1 MIQALNNRVS
11 VDIELLKLTYFA
23 LDEPVPYKLKT
34 GQEILIKPIMVKDSM
49 LFMASVDVLKIDKNS
64 LGSVEAIQASYL
76 KFLQKM
82 IFPSNDIMVQKFLNI
97 LDLCL
102 ELKGIYFCND
112 EMECTFIQ
120 TESGMV
126 ISAKEFDDI
135 AKIILYQN
143 LPDYDDKYINP
154 DIKKSMQ
161 EVDRLKNKD
170 YESPDFERQM
180 GIIESHTGILKEQL
194 LKKTWR
200 SFQILFREVCGEIEF
215 YTTRPAAIAV
225 GAGDKVDHYIFKKRK
240 DKFDGYFV
248 DMDKFSHE
256 VTGQDADK
264 IPVSGDEG
272 ITSQYKEMMSK
283 IL

>member
-1 MIQALNNRVS
+1 MS
-11 VDIELLKLTYFA
+11 VDIELLKLAYFA

-34 GQEILIKPIMVKDSM
+34 GQEIFVKPIMVKDSM

-102 ELKGIYFCND
+102 ELKGIYLYND
-112 EMECTFIQ
+112 EMERTFIQ
-120 TESGMV
+120 TESGIV

-170 YESPDFERQM
+170 YESPDFERQI

-215 YTTRPAAIAV
+215 YTMRPAAIAV

>member
-1 MIQALNNRVS
+1 MS
-11 VDIELLKLTYFA
+11 VDIELLKLAYFA

-102 ELKGIYFCND
+102 ELKGIYLCND
-112 EMECTFIQ
+112 EMERTFIQ
-120 TESGMV
+120 AESGIV

-170 YESPDFERQM
+170 YESPDLERQM

-215 YTTRPAAIAV
+215 YTTRLAAIAV

-248 DMDKFSHE
+248 DMNKFSHE

>member
-1 MIQALNNRVS
+1 MS
-11 VDIELLKLTYFA
+11 VDIELLKLAYFA

-102 ELKGIYFCND
+102 ELKGIYLCND
-112 EMECTFIQ
+112 EMERTFIQ
-120 TESGMV
+120 TESGIV

-135 AKIILYQN
+135 TKIILYQN

-248 DMDKFSHE
+248 DMNKFSHE

>member
-1 MIQALNNRVS
+1 MS
-11 VDIELLKLTYFA
+11 VDIELLKLAYFA

-82 IFPSNDIMVQKFLNI
+82 IFPSNNIMVQKFLNI

-102 ELKGIYFCND
+102 ELKGIYLCND
-112 EMECTFIQ
+112 EMERTFIQ
-120 TESGMV
+120 TESGIV

-225 GAGDKVDHYIFKKRK
+225 GADDKVDHYIFKKRK

>member
-1 MIQALNNRVS
+1 MS
-11 VDIELLKLTYFA
+11 VDIELLKLAYFA

-102 ELKGIYFCND
+102 ELKGIYLYND
-112 EMECTFIQ
+112 EMERTFIQ

-135 AKIILYQN
+135 TKIILYQN

>member
-1 MIQALNNRVS
+1 MS
-11 VDIELLKLTYFA
+11 VDIELLKLAYFA

-102 ELKGIYFCND
+102 ELKGIYLCND
-112 EMECTFIQ
+112 EMERTFIQ
-120 TESGMV
+120 TESGIV

-170 YESPDFERQM
+170 YESPDLERQM

-248 DMDKFSHE
+248 DMNKFSHE

>member
-1 MIQALNNRVS
+1 MS
-11 VDIELLKLTYFA
+11 VDIELLKLAYFA

-102 ELKGIYFCND
+102 ELKGIYLCND
-112 EMECTFIQ
+112 EMERTFIQ
-120 TESGMV
+120 TESGIV

-135 AKIILYQN
+135 TKIILYQN

-170 YESPDFERQM
+170 YESPDFERQI

-215 YTTRPAAIAV
+215 YTTRPAAIAI

>member
-1 MIQALNNRVS
+1 
-11 VDIELLKLTYFA
+11 
-23 LDEPVPYKLKT
+23 
-34 GQEILIKPIMVKDSM
+34 MVKDSM

-102 ELKGIYFCND
+102 ELKGIYLYND
-112 EMECTFIQ
+112 EMERTFIQ
-120 TESGMV
+120 TESGIV

-135 AKIILYQN
+135 TKIILYQN